1 MLPESNPEALGLDP
15 APLARLCATIEKHI
29 AGGYHPGAQLA
40 IARHGEMAL
49 YKSFGKASIGPDK
62 AADDRTMFLMYSNTK
77 VVTTCAIWQLVEDGL
92 LRFTDTVASVLPG
105 FEANGKGDITI
116 IQLLSHQ
123 GGFPS
128 SMPNAKVWGDQ
139 AELRRQ
145 VCAFTL
151 EWTPGSRVH
160 YHPTAAHWVC
170 AAIINELTGRDFRD
184 VIRERII
191 LPLGI
196 GEELYVG
203 TPESEQARCADI
215 YDTTGP
221 HKFTVRAP
229 EATSAFKLS
238 GVPGGGGYGT
248 ARAMATFYQA
258 LGNGGELDGVRLVSP
273 RMMEYV
279 TRNFTGDRL
288 DTNMGFAMN
297 RGLGPH
303 SRGEQDVIRGLG
315 TLAHPA
321 TFGHGGVGSSYCW
334 ADPESGLSFAF
345 FSNCRQ
351 DQDGGAWHNGRME
364 TLSNLAHASI
374 VE

>member
-15 APLARLCATIEKHI
+15 APLARLCSVIEKHV
-29 AGGYHPGAQLA
+29 AQGYHPGAQLA
-40 IARHGEMAL
+40 IARHGELAL
-49 YKSFGKASIGPDK
+49 YRSFGMADVEAGR
-62 AADDRTMFLMYSNTK
+62 AADDRSMFLMYSNTK
-77 VVTTCAIWQLVEDGL
+77 VITTCAIWQLVEDGL
-92 LRFTDTVASVLPG
+92 LRFTDTIASVLPG

-123 GGFPS
+123 AGFPNA
-128 SMPNAKVWGDQ
+128 MPTPKVWGDA

-184 VIRERII
+184 VLRERII
-191 LPLGI
+191 LPLGL
-196 GEELYVG
+196 GEELYIG
-203 TPESEQARCADI
+203 TPESEQARCAAM
-215 YDTTGP
+215 YDPAGP
-221 HKFTVRAP
+221 GKVAVRSA
-229 EATSAFKLS
+229 EASSAFKLA

-258 LGNGGELDGVRLVSP
+258 LGNGGELNGVRLVSP
-273 RMMEYV
+273 RTMSYV
-279 TRNFTGDRL
+279 TRNFTGERL
-288 DTNMGFAMN
+288 DTNMGFEMN

-303 SRGEQDVIRGLG
+303 SRGYQDTIRGLG
-315 TLAHPA
+315 SLAHPD

-334 ADPESGLSFAF
+334 ADPDSGLSFAF

-351 DQDGGAWHNGRME
+351 DGDWHNARME
-364 TLSNLAHASI
+364 TLSNLAHACI